1 MSCNEGRIWNS
12 NYVRVFGNVSHW
24 ISHLVELDFAWIWI
38 TTIRRLKLTKF
49 EILLSLT
56 LSSKWQNSAP
66 GIRALDK
73 IPLRMLKVNVFLSV
87 MIFCTFELTKPSRS
101 IFDRHTWWGF
111 EHFIWFTS
119 KLLSGIFQAGVLD
132 SRNPGGFG
140 NSRNEHPRG

>member
-1 MSCNEGRIWNS
+1 M
-12 NYVRVFGNVSHW
+12 
-24 ISHLVELDFAWIWI
+24 
-38 TTIRRLKLTKF
+38 TKF

-101 IFDRHTWWGF
+101 ISDTLD
-111 EHFIWFTS
+111 EDLNTS
-119 KLLSGIFQAGVLD
+119 YGSLQSFYPEFFKLEFWILEIRVVLEI
-132 SRNPGGFG
+132 PGAYDLGP
-140 NSRNEHPRG
+140 NM